1 MISAEKKRILR
12 GNETSESQRKQP
24 SERSHGEQHNGAR
37 HEDPYATVGL
47 LCLTTL
53 TIGGC
58 VASSTY
64 DVAVADLEAT
74 QAELKIARTQSELL
88 TEQVRELERS
98 KRDLARQME
107 DASSALQQAQQE
119 MDAERIA
126 TQERLRK
133 LNQTISQLTAQQN
146 SLRYGLKR
154 ATEEQAKLQSAVD
167 RYNPTTGEADG
178 LRSSLFPPPI
188 APTNGQ
194 AGTALAPSAPAPVP
208 NEPTPR
214 STVATPAAPTDQTA
228 ADPKPQSAGK
238 QTAKPVEEGWLPA
251 IKEWVMSLWRSIFS

>member
-1 MISAEKKRILR
+1 MER
-12 GNETSESQRKQP
+12 GMKIHTT
-24 SERSHGEQHNGAR
+24 
-37 HEDPYATVGL
+37 TVWL

-146 SLRYGLKR
+146 GLRYGLKR

-178 LRSSLFPPPI
+178 LRSSLFPSPI

-208 NEPTPR
+208 VPSEPTSR
-214 STVATPAAPTDQTA
+214 STVATQAAPTDQTA

>member
-1 MISAEKKRILR
+1 MER
-12 GNETSESQRKQP
+12 GMKIHTT
-24 SERSHGEQHNGAR
+24 
-37 HEDPYATVGL
+37 TVGL

-146 SLRYGLKR
+146 GLRYGLKR

-178 LRSSLFPPPI
+178 LRSSLFPSPI

-208 NEPTPR
+208 LTSQLPGRQWRHRQHQQIRPPLTR
-214 STVATPAAPTDQTA
+214 SRSRQASRLPNRS
-228 ADPKPQSAGK
+228 KRAGC
-238 QTAKPVEEGWLPA
+238 Q
-251 IKEWVMSLWRSIFS
+251 RSKNGSCRSGDRSFHSRLLKKGAG